1 MTTWKF
7 TGDGRKQFGGRMRP
21 LSWYCCSW
29 LKLGDTTLQL
39 IRVEKSFHHLYFH
52 ADKDLYRK
60 VNKRSLLIKRIIQLI
75 RAKKSFHHLYFHA
88 DKDLYRKVNKRSLL
102 IKRIKLNRNIKVAIC
117 QLNLKDRTGG
127 GGGITLLRSR
137 SKPLALLYT
146 ILTEKGTLSYSFN

>member
-1 MTTWKF
+1 MH
-7 TGDGRKQFGGRMRP
+7 P
-21 LSWYCCSW
+21 LSWYCFSW

-75 RAKKSFHHLYFHA
+75 RAKKGFHYLYFHA

-102 IKRIKLNRNIKVAIC
+102 IKRTKLNRNIKVAIC
-117 QLNLKDRTGG
+117 QLNLKDRTAGG
-127 GGGITLLRSR
+127 GGGGNYSA
-137 SKPLALLYT
+137 PLEVQTPCPFVYHFDR
-146 ILTEKGTLSYSFN
+146 KGTFSYSFN